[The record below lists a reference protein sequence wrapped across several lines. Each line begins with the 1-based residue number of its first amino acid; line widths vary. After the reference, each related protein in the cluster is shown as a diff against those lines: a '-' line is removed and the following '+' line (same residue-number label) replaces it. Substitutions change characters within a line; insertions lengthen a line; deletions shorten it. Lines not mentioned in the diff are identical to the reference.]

1 MNKDVIIKPKKGISN
16 LDIEEIF
23 EFKELFFVL
32 ALREFQVRYKQTLI
46 GVLWAI
52 LRPLLTMVV
61 FTFLFGTI
69 AKLPSDGVPYPVFSY
84 AGLLIWTFFS
94 TALSASSSSMIVNSK
109 LITKIYFPRVII
121 PISST
126 IVSLIDYAIAFV
138 ILLGLMLYYKIL
150 FTYTMPIFLLS
161 LLVSWILSIGLG
173 LWFSAINVKY
183 RDVQYALP
191 FLIQLIMYATP
202 VIYPV
207 SIAGKYQWILS
218 LNPMSGLVEM
228 HRSALLG
235 GVINWELFG
244 ISLGITF
251 VIFITGYLYFK
262 SVEKYFADI
271 I

>member
-1 MNKDVIIKPKKGISN
+1 MNKDVVIKPKRGIGN
-16 LDIEEIF
+16 LDISELF

-32 ALREFQVRYKQTLI
+32 ALREFQVRYKQTVI
-46 GVLWAI
+46 GILWAI
-52 LRPLLTMVV
+52 LRPVLTMVV

-69 AKLPSDGVPYPVFSY
+69 AKLPSDGIPYPVFSY
-84 AGLLIWTFFS
+84 SGLLIWTFFS
-94 TALSASSSSMIVNSK
+94 TALSASSSSMIGNSK

-121 PISST
+121 PVSST
-126 IVSLIDYAIAFV
+126 IVSLIDYAIAFI
-138 ILLGLMLYYKIL
+138 ILLGLMLYYNIS

-173 LWFSAINVKY
+173 FWFSAINVKY

-207 SIAGKYQWILS
+207 SIAGQYQWILS
-218 LNPMSGLVEM
+218 LNPMSVLVEM
-228 HRSALLG
+228 HRAALLG
-235 GVINWELFG
+235 GTINWELFS
-244 ISLGITF
+244 ISAIITL
-251 VIFITGYLYFK
+251 VVFITGYVYFK